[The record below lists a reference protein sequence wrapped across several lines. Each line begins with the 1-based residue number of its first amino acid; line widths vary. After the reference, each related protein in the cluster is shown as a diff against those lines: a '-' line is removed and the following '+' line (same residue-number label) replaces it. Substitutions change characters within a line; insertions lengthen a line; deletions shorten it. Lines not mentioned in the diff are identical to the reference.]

1 MKISQLST
9 FIENRSG
16 RLRAAC
22 EALAARG
29 INIHTLCLAD
39 SRDFG
44 ILRLI
49 VADPPYNIGKQFG
62 ATADRWPDEASYL
75 AWCAGWLE
83 LAVSRPRVVF
93 RKEEGTGQTLEPIEA
108 EVTQEAATRASAQ
121 IKKREA
127 ELVDEFKKKGLGVHQ
142 VNRQSFVDA
151 VLKNKPVESLG
162 YERKD
167 YDRIVGIK

>member
-49 VADPPYNIGKQFG
+49 VADPPAGKAALEAAGYVAQLTEVLAVEVPDSAG
-62 ATADRWPDEASYL
+62 GLARVLATTDEAGLDIEYMYAFST
-75 AWCAGWLE
+75 APGQQ
-83 LAVSRPRVVF
+83 AVVIIRFSDPD
-93 RKEEGTGQTLEPIEA
+93 
-108 EVTQEAATRASAQ
+108 RAL
-121 IKKREA
+121 A
-127 ELVDEFKKKGLGVHQ
+127 ELQRRGLNV
-142 VNRQSFVDA
+142 VE
-151 VLKNKPVESLG
+151 PVKLLQG
-162 YERKD
+162 
-167 YDRIVGIK
+167 

>member
-16 RLRAAC
+16 RLHAAC

-49 VADPPYNIGKQFG
+49 VADPPARARRARRLSQ
-62 ATADRWPDEASYL
+62 
-75 AWCAGWLE
+75 
-83 LAVSRPRVVF
+83 
-93 RKEEGTGQTLEPIEA
+93 
-108 EVTQEAATRASAQ
+108 ASA
-121 IKKREA
+121 RSPRPA
-127 ELVDEFKKKGLGVHQ
+127 PAP
-142 VNRQSFVDA
+142 R
-151 VLKNKPVESLG
+151 
-162 YERKD
+162 R
-167 YDRIVGIK
+167 

>member
-49 VADPPYNIGKQFG
+49 VADPPAGK
-62 ATADRWPDEASYL
+62 AALEAAGYVAQLTDVL
-75 AWCAGWLE
+75 AVEVPELGV
-83 LAVSRPRVVF
+83 LAVSGTSRTIMLGGKPVVW
-93 RKEEGTGQTLEPIEA
+93 QTICTHTVPMPCPMHAA
-108 EVTQEAATRASAQ
+108 EVRMCALSLRTSMATRPKSGTPTPRPLFFIQPAMPA
-121 IKKREA
+121 
-127 ELVDEFKKKGLGVHQ
+127 
-142 VNRQSFVDA
+142 
-151 VLKNKPVESLG
+151 
-162 YERKD
+162 
-167 YDRIVGIK
+167 

>member
-49 VADPPYNIGKQFG
+49 VADPPAGKAALEAAGYVAQLTDVLAVEVPDSAG
-62 ATADRWPDEASYL
+62 GLARVLATTDEAGLDIEYMYAFST
-75 AWCAGWLE
+75 APGQQAFHTKAQNSE
-83 LAVSRPRVVF
+83 NSISR
-93 RKEEGTGQTLEPIEA
+93 
-108 EVTQEAATRASAQ
+108 TRSVACQ
-121 IKKREA
+121 
-127 ELVDEFKKKGLGVHQ
+127 
-142 VNRQSFVDA
+142 
-151 VLKNKPVESLG
+151 
-162 YERKD
+162 
-167 YDRIVGIK
+167 

>member
-22 EALAARG
+22 EALAASG

-49 VADPPYNIGKQFG
+49 LTDVLAVEVADSAGG
-62 ATADRWPDEASYL
+62 LARVLATTDEAGLDIEYMYAFST
-75 AWCAGWLE
+75 APGQQ
-83 LAVSRPRVVF
+83 AVVIIRFSDPD
-93 RKEEGTGQTLEPIEA
+93 
-108 EVTQEAATRASAQ
+108 RAL
-121 IKKREA
+121 A
-127 ELVDEFKKKGLGVHQ
+127 ELQRRGLNV
-142 VNRQSFVDA
+142 VE
-151 VLKNKPVESLG
+151 PVKLLQG
-162 YERKD
+162 
-167 YDRIVGIK
+167 

>member
-49 VADPPYNIGKQFG
+49 VADPPAGK
-62 ATADRWPDEASYL
+62 AALEA
-75 AWCAGWLE
+75 AGYVAQLTDV
-83 LAVSRPRVVF
+83 LAV
-93 RKEEGTGQTLEPIEA
+93 
-108 EVTQEAATRASAQ
+108 EVPDSAGGLVEVLATTDAAGLDA
-121 IKKREA
+121 
-127 ELVDEFKKKGLGVHQ
+127 LVGMRLG
-142 VNRQSFVDA
+142 
-151 VLKNKPVESLG
+151 
-162 YERKD
+162 
-167 YDRIVGIK
+167 

>member
-22 EALAARG
+22 EALAASG

-49 VADPPYNIGKQFG
+49 VADPPAGK
-62 ATADRWPDEASYL
+62 AALEA
-75 AWCAGWLE
+75 AGYVAQLTE
-83 LAVSRPRVVF
+83 VLAVEVPDSAGGLARVLATTDAAGLDIEYMYAF
-93 RKEEGTGQTLEPIEA
+93 STAPGQQAVVIIRFSDPD
-108 EVTQEAATRASAQ
+108 RAL
-121 IKKREA
+121 A
-127 ELVDEFKKKGLGVHQ
+127 ELQRRGLNV
-142 VNRQSFVDA
+142 VE
-151 VLKNKPVESLG
+151 PVKLLQG
-162 YERKD
+162 
-167 YDRIVGIK
+167 

>member
-49 VADPPYNIGKQFG
+49 VADPPAGKAALEAAGYVAQLTEVLAVEVPDSAG
-62 ATADRWPDEASYL
+62 GLARVLATTDEAGLDIEYMY
-75 AWCAGWLE
+75 AFRTAPGQQ
-83 LAVSRPRVVF
+83 AVVIIRFSDPD
-93 RKEEGTGQTLEPIEA
+93 
-108 EVTQEAATRASAQ
+108 RAL
-121 IKKREA
+121 A
-127 ELVDEFKKKGLGVHQ
+127 ELQRRGLNV
-142 VNRQSFVDA
+142 VE
-151 VLKNKPVESLG
+151 PVKLLQG
-162 YERKD
+162 
-167 YDRIVGIK
+167 

>member
-49 VADPPYNIGKQFG
+49 VADPLAGK
-62 ATADRWPDEASYL
+62 AALEA
-75 AWCAGWLE
+75 AGYVAQLTDV
-83 LAVSRPRVVF
+83 LAVEVADSAGGLARVLATTDAAGLDIEYMYAFSTAPGQQAVVIF
-93 RKEEGTGQTLEPIEA
+93 RFSDPD
-108 EVTQEAATRASAQ
+108 RAL
-121 IKKREA
+121 A
-127 ELVDEFKKKGLGVHQ
+127 ELQQRGLNV
-142 VNRQSFVDA
+142 VE
-151 VLKNKPVESLG
+151 PVRLLQG
-162 YERKD
+162 
-167 YDRIVGIK
+167 

>member
-49 VADPPYNIGKQFG
+49 VADPPAGK
-62 ATADRWPDEASYL
+62 AALEA
-75 AWCAGWLE
+75 AGYVAQLTDV
-83 LAVSRPRVVF
+83 LAVEVADSAGGLARVLAN
-93 RKEEGTGQTLEPIEA
+93 TGIPV
-108 EVTQEAATRASAQ
+108 EVAGDD
-121 IKKREA
+121 REA
-127 ELVDEFKKKGLGVHQ
+127 REPGADGRLDEVGDGVGDLKRFDHGPRCHQFLGGAAAELQ
-142 VNRQSFVDA
+142 
-151 VLKNKPVESLG
+151 
-162 YERKD
+162 
-167 YDRIVGIK
+167 

>member
-22 EALAARG
+22 EALAASG

-49 VADPPYNIGKQFG
+49 VADPPAGKAALEAAGYVAQLTDVLAVEVADSAG
-62 ATADRWPDEASYL
+62 GLARVLATTDEAGLDIEYMYAFST
-75 AWCAGWLE
+75 AVGKRAVVIIRFTDPDRAISE
-83 LAVSRPRVVF
+83 LLSRGINV
-93 RKEEGTGQTLEPIEA
+93 IA
-108 EVTQEAATRASAQ
+108 
-121 IKKREA
+121 
-127 ELVDEFKKKGLGVHQ
+127 
-142 VNRQSFVDA
+142 
-151 VLKNKPVESLG
+151 PVELLQG
-162 YERKD
+162 
-167 YDRIVGIK
+167 